1 MLTRRKRAALEQQ
14 SSNTGAEH
22 KQKNHKSNL
31 SPEPIR
37 KEVQKRRKMEQKTNG
52 TVETQTS
59 KTKSDVKSQS
69 SCLSQ
74 NATGSTKAVNLTKVA
89 NSTRAIQQLMS
100 LKYANVV
107 ERMKLTFTAA
117 CTQSL
122 VKCSTEHARNTVS
135 WNFSQN

>member
-14 SSNTGAEH
+14 TLGLNTGAEH
-22 KQKNHKSNL
+22 KKKNHKSNL

-37 KEVQKRRKMEQKTNG
+37 KEVQKRRKMEPKTKG

-59 KTKSDVKSQS
+59 KTKSDAKSQS
-69 SCLSQ
+69 SRV
-74 NATGSTKAVNLTKVA
+74 ATGSTKAANLTKA
-89 NSTRAIQQLMS
+89 TKAIQQLMS

-107 ERMKLTFTAA
+107 DRMKLTFAAA

>member
-14 SSNTGAEH
+14 TLGLNTGGEH
-22 KQKNHKSNL
+22 KKKNQKSNL

-37 KEVQKRRKMEQKTNG
+37 KEVQKRRKMEQKTKS

-59 KTKSDVKSQS
+59 KTKSDVKSQTS
-69 SCLSQ
+69 RVLQ
-74 NATGSTKAVNLTKVA
+74 NATGSTKAANLTKA
-89 NSTRAIQQLMS
+89 TKAIQQLMS

-107 ERMKLTFTAA
+107 ERMKLTFEAA

>member
-1 MLTRRKRAALEQQ
+1 MLTRRKKAALEQQ
-14 SSNTGAEH
+14 SSVTSAEH
-22 KQKNHKSNL
+22 KKKSHKSNL

-37 KEVQKRRKMEQKTNG
+37 KDLQKRRKMEQKTKG

-59 KTKSDVKSQS
+59 KTKSDAKPQS
-69 SCLSQ
+69 SRGLQ
-74 NATGSTKAVNLTKVA
+74 NAIGSTKAANLAKA
-89 NSTRAIQQLMS
+89 AIQQLMS

-107 ERMKLTFTAA
+107 ERMKLTFSAP

-135 WNFSQN
+135 